1 MLMGSHFTKQLSF
14 LTDLTDNEIQV
25 IESLLIRKTI
35 PAKTQLVPYNKK
47 TDELFIIEKG
57 CIRKYCIKDGQE
69 ITIFI
74 TVEGQFAVE
83 YVSFMSGS
91 YSQNILETIEECEVF
106 VLKKKDLDELYLSI
120 PKLNEAIRKIL
131 ENILLDTQTML
142 NEFIM
147 LSPEDRY
154 INFLKKKPH
163 LLNRI
168 PQYIIASY
176 LGISATS
183 LSRIRKRITS
193 K

>member
-1 MLMGSHFTKQLSF
+1 MENYFVRQLIFFTDF
-14 LTDLTDNEIQV
+14 TDNEIQT
-25 IESLLIRKTI
+25 IKSLLIRKII
-35 PAKTQLVPYNKK
+35 PAKTQIVPYNRK
-47 TDELFIIEKG
+47 TDELFFIEKG

-74 TVEGQFAVE
+74 SIEGQFAVE
-83 YVSFMSGS
+83 YVSFMSGT

-106 VLKKKDLDELYLSI
+106 ILKKKDLEELYLTI
-120 PKLNEAIRKIL
+120 PKFNQAMRKIL
-131 ENILLDTQTML
+131 EKILLETHTML
-142 NEFIM
+142 NDFII

-154 INFLKKKPH
+154 IKFLKNKSY

>member
-1 MLMGSHFTKQLSF
+1 METYLAKILNSTTHFNSAEIQAIESF
-14 LTDLTDNEIQV
+14 LTK
-25 IESLLIRKTI
+25 KTI

-47 TDELFIIEKG
+47 TDELFILEKG

-74 TVEGQFAVE
+74 VTEGQFAVE
-83 YVSFMSGS
+83 YVSFMAGTF
-91 YSQNILETIEECEVF
+91 SQNILETIEECDVMI
-106 VLKKKDLDELYLSI
+106 LKKKDLETLYVSI
-120 PKLNEAIRKIL
+120 PKLNEAMRKIL
-131 ENILLDTQTML
+131 ENVLLETQTML

-147 LSPEDRY
+147 LSPEERY
-154 INFLKKKPH
+154 VNLIKKKPQ

-168 PQYIIASY
+168 PQYVIASY